1 MLTRQ
6 FPFLDPA
13 TITEDLTGRL
23 QRLAKDGVRLAQLGL
38 VPPGQLH
45 AAPLLERYR
54 PVITSFGVRLV
65 GHVTGHPEFGTR
77 KVITS
82 QLWWADPN
90 GRWVRTLSRYY
101 RLGTPAPANDDADEV
116 SIVPDHP
123 FGGAFRH

>member
-23 QRLAKDGVRLAQLGL
+23 QRLARDSARLAQLGL

-45 AAPLLERYR
+45 AAPLLDRYR
-54 PVITSFGVRLV
+54 PVITSLGVRLV

-77 KVITS
+77 EIITS

-90 GRWVRTLSRYY
+90 GTWVRTLSRYY
-101 RLGTPAPANDDADEV
+101 RLGAPAPAKDDADDV
-116 SIVPDHP
+116 SIIPDSP
-123 FGGAFRH
+123 LGSASRH